1 MTPLL
6 WIALPLLVWFIWFS
20 WRYAWWR
27 PAVSPETPRILMYHL
42 IRKAIPGARFN
53 KMRVAPEDFRRQVE
67 WLARNGW
74 VFCFVSELIRTP
86 SAPGQQRVAL
96 TFDDGYRDNYLAAF
110 PVLREFKAKATMYPV
125 VDRTPGVDW
134 STKKK
139 AWHNE
144 GELARE
150 PKISDPEIAEMVASG
165 LLELGGHGLTHPNLP
180 TLSDDEAW
188 KEISECKT
196 ALENSFGKEV
206 QTFCYPFGL
215 YGSREVELVRRA
227 GFIGAVTTVEGV
239 GGKDSFQLSRVKI
252 SGKEGMLGF
261 RLRMR
266 TGRRGL

>member
-6 WIALPLLVWFIWFS
+6 WIALPPLAWFIWFS

-27 PAVSPETPRILMYHL
+27 PTVPPGTPRILMYHL
-42 IRKAIPGARFN
+42 IREAIPGARFN
-53 KMRVAPEDFRRQVE
+53 KMRVAPETFRQQVE
-67 WLARNGW
+67 WLSRNGW
-74 VFCFVSELIRTP
+74 TFCFVSELIRTP
-86 SAPGQQRVAL
+86 SAPGQRRVAL
-96 TFDDGYRDNYLAAF
+96 TFDDGYRDNYLAAL
-110 PVLREFKAKATMYPV
+110 PVLHEFKAKATMYPV

-150 PKISDPEIAEMVASG
+150 PKISDAEITEMVASG

-180 TLSDDEAW
+180 QLSEAEAW
-188 KEISECKT
+188 KEISECKGW
-196 ALENSFGKEV
+196 LEMTFGKEAP
-206 QTFCYPFGL
+206 TFCYPFGL
-215 YGSREVELVRRA
+215 YGPREVELVRRA
-227 GFIGAVTTVEGV
+227 GFIGAVTTAEGV
-239 GGKDSFQLSRVKI
+239 GGPDSFQLSRVKV